1 MPIDADSER
10 GSRVGHVP
18 ASAAPIS
25 VRMKSLNNSGS
36 SRLRAC
42 PEFGTTASPAVGIVR
57 FSSRPGS
64 RQASSSSPLTTS
76 VGAVMPASRSVM
88 SYRDGRDRWIPMTVR
103 AIPSAECP
111 ASCPANSSQT

>member
-1 MPIDADSER
+1 MGATALAVGVIAAIAPLAMPIDADSDR

-25 VRMKSLNNSGS
+25 ERMRSLNSSGS

-57 FSSRPGS
+57 LSSRPGS

-76 VGAVMPASRSVM
+76 VGAVMPAS
-88 SYRDGRDRWIPMTVR
+88 
-103 AIPSAECP
+103 
-111 ASCPANSSQT
+111 